1 MYDYAE
7 GIALGPL
14 LNPDI
19 DGALDFSLQ
28 LAQHLIDTF
37 QLKKGYF
44 VTRVT
49 TLNTRNKVPYLRW
62 PQAQLF
68 NALTGLLLSITK
80 NHNGHKSQGGP

>member
-19 DGALDFSLQ
+19 EGALDFSLQ
-28 LAQHLIDTF
+28 LALHLIDAF

-49 TLNTRNKVPYLRW
+49 TLGTRNKVPYLRW

-68 NALTGLLLSITK
+68 YALTSLLLTGSGREKI
-80 NHNGHKSQGGP
+80 